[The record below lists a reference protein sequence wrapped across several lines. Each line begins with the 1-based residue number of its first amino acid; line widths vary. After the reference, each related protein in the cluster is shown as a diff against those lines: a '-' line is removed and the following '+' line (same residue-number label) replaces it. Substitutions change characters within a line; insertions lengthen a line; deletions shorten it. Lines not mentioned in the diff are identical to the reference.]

1 MFRQLIQSKKMDDS
15 DDSDGDVFDEYE
27 DDRLEDEHYKR
38 EADRQYRQTE
48 YRRKIA
54 AENRLQIAAADRY
67 QRLVKQLL
75 SLKAL
80 IDGDNG
86 VKKNETLRDY
96 INSIVMD
103 AYADGG
109 ALNGWDADT
118 SSEESPL
125 FQELAKSKLFQQLE
139 KIQSILKEYF
149 SGPATPHES
158 RGLRKFMNKSPCTTS
173 TEESATKKWDFAC
186 TRKGGI
192 SPEYVSKYIKLV
204 FKFYHFLDNYYQTV
218 N

>member
-1 MFRQLIQSKKMDDS
+1 MTRFASQYPQHKVLITNVRS
-15 DDSDGDVFDEYE
+15 
-27 DDRLEDEHYKR
+27 
-38 EADRQYRQTE
+38 
-48 YRRKIA
+48 RRSISS
-54 AENRLQIAAADRY
+54 Y
-67 QRLVKQLL
+67 
-75 SLKAL
+75 
-80 IDGDNG
+80 G
-86 VKKNETLRDY
+86 V
-96 INSIVMD
+96 
-103 AYADGG
+103 
-109 ALNGWDADT
+109 DT

-125 FQELAKSKLFQQLE
+125 FQELAKSPLFQELE

-218 N
+218 NYFASTTASPLNQNLEWDCNTTTNTGTYTRTSNCTISGNDHGSKGR